1 MGKDEIAW
9 LIERVAAL
17 PEEAQAELVQSLTE
31 IESKYTRVYRL
42 SDEERA
48 GVLRGLAEMRQGKF
62 ASDEEVEA
70 VFSRFR
76 A

>member
-9 LIERVAAL
+9 LVERVAAL
-17 PEEAQAELVQSLTE
+17 PEQAQAELIKSLAE
-31 IESKYTRVYRL
+31 IESKYAGVYRL
-42 SDEERA
+42 SDDERA
-48 GVLRGLAEMRQGKF
+48 GVRRGLEEARRGKF

>member
-17 PEEAQAELVQSLTE
+17 PEEAQAELVESLAE
-31 IESKYTRVYRL
+31 IESKYAGVYRL
-42 SDEERA
+42 DDEERA
-48 GVLRGLAEMRQGKF
+48 GVRRCLEEAREGKF

-70 VFSRFR
+70 VFSRLR